1 MTVLWYTARGTG
13 VVALLLLTAT
23 VALGAAG
30 TARVE
35 TSRWPRVVTA
45 QLHRHLSLLVV
56 AFVAVHIAS
65 TVLDPFAPVGWAA
78 AVVPF
83 SSAYRPVWLGLG
95 AVALDLLLAV
105 LVTSLLR
112 ARLGYRTWRAVH
124 WLAYASWPV
133 ALWHGLGAGTDSRL
147 TPVLGLDVACVA
159 VVACAL
165 WLRLGLL
172 PHVGRRIAVG
182 AGAVAV
188 ALATTVFAVGGP
200 LQPGWARRAGTPVAL
215 LSGAVSAAVPAG
227 TGAAGLAI
235 PRPAGGSFTGQLTRS
250 GLRNGQTAITIR
262 GWSGRS
268 PRQSVT
274 IRLHGRADG
283 TGVSLTSGDIS
294 IRPHG
299 SAQSYRGPVTR
310 LNGGVVSARLRGAG
324 GYTGQARITMDIRGA
339 RVTGVLAITGTGA

>member
-1 MTVLWYTARGTG
+1 MTALWYTARGTG

-56 AFVAVHIAS
+56 AFVAVHVAS

-78 AVVPF
+78 AVIPF

-112 ARLGYRTWRAVH
+112 ARLGHRTWRAVH

-133 ALWHGLGAGTDSRL
+133 ALWHGLGTGTDSRL
-147 TPVLGLDVACVA
+147 TPMLGLDAACVA

-165 WLRLGLL
+165 WLRLGLM
-172 PHVGRRIAVG
+172 PHAGPRVAVG
-182 AGAVAV
+182 AAAVAV
-188 ALATTVFAVGGP
+188 ALSTAVFAVTGP
-200 LQPGWARRAGTPVAL
+200 LQPGWARRAGTPPRL
-215 LSGAVSAAVPAG
+215 LSGAASYAGPPEAAQGRHRPVTI
-227 TGAAGLAI
+227 TGA
-235 PRPAGGSFTGQLTRS
+235 GS
-250 GLRNGQTAITIR
+250 
-262 GWSGRS
+262 
-268 PRQSVT
+268 
-274 IRLHGRADG
+274 
-283 TGVSLTSGDIS
+283 
-294 IRPHG
+294 
-299 SAQSYRGPVTR
+299 
-310 LNGGVVSARLRGAG
+310 
-324 GYTGQARITMDIRGA
+324 
-339 RVTGVLAITGTGA
+339 

>member
-1 MTVLWYTARGTG
+1 MTALWYTARGTG

-56 AFVAVHIAS
+56 AFVAVHVAA

-95 AVALDLLLAV
+95 TVALDLLLAV

-112 ARLGYRTWRAVH
+112 VRLGHRTWRAVH

-133 ALWHGLGAGTDSRL
+133 ALWHGLGTGTDSRL
-147 TPVLGLDVACVA
+147 TPMLGLDLACAA

-172 PHVGRRIAVG
+172 PQLGRRMGVG
-182 AGAVAV
+182 AAVVAV
-188 ALATTVFAVGGP
+188 AMATAVFAVTGP
-200 LQPGWARRAGTPVAL
+200 LQPGWARRAGTPPRL
-215 LSGAVSAAVPAG
+215 LSGTASYVGQPEAQGHRRPVTI
-227 TGAAGLAI
+227 TGA
-235 PRPAGGSFTGQLTRS
+235 GS
-250 GLRNGQTAITIR
+250 
-262 GWSGRS
+262 
-268 PRQSVT
+268 
-274 IRLHGRADG
+274 
-283 TGVSLTSGDIS
+283 
-294 IRPHG
+294 
-299 SAQSYRGPVTR
+299 
-310 LNGGVVSARLRGAG
+310 
-324 GYTGQARITMDIRGA
+324 
-339 RVTGVLAITGTGA
+339 

>member
-30 TARVE
+30 TARVA

-56 AFVAVHIAS
+56 AFVAVHVTA

-95 AVALDLLLAV
+95 TVALDLLLAV

-112 ARLGYRTWRAVH
+112 ARLGHRTWRAVH

-133 ALWHGLGAGTDSRL
+133 ALWHGLGTGTDSRL
-147 TPVLGLDVACVA
+147 TPMLGLDIACAA

-165 WLRLGLL
+165 WLRLGRL
-172 PHVGRRIAVG
+172 PQLGRRIGVG
-182 AGAVAV
+182 AAV
-188 ALATTVFAVGGP
+188 VGG
-200 LQPGWARRAGTPVAL
+200 GG
-215 LSGAVSAAVPAG
+215 GPAG
-227 TGAAGLAI
+227 CCPA
-235 PRPAGGSFTGQLTRS
+235 RPAMS
-250 GLRNGQTAITIR
+250 A
-262 GWSGRS
+262 S
-268 PRQSVT
+268 PR
-274 IRLHGRADG
+274 
-283 TGVSLTSGDIS
+283 
-294 IRPHG
+294 
-299 SAQSYRGPVTR
+299 
-310 LNGGVVSARLRGAG
+310 
-324 GYTGQARITMDIRGA
+324 A
-339 RVTGVLAITGTGA
+339 RVTADQ